1 MTTGWSRMA
10 QSASVSIP
18 SRCAT
23 RAEAWFSGAISEI
36 SRGTSVVRQA
46 CSTDARAAS
55 VA

>member
-1 MTTGWSRMA
+1 MTTGSPRIDQPAPGCM
-10 QSASVSIP
+10 P

-23 RAEAWFSGAISEI
+23 RADAWFSGAISEI
-36 SRGTSVVRQA
+36 NRSTSVVRQA